1 MHPDLLFDPLKILH
15 TYGWFSTAGG
25 ATTTTTEE
33 SPASTTTHACTA
45 GKGEDGQ
52 SYREAEKH
60 ARGNT
65 HIFFYL
71 ECCMKEKNNQKSDF
85 RVQKKK
91 KKSDA
96 AFLYLNVRCFQN
108 QVCVNHIRT
117 RTTTAITVS
126 S

>member
-65 HIFFYL
+65 HIFFLPGMLY
-71 ECCMKEKNNQKSDF
+71 EREKQPKIRFSCP
-85 RVQKKK
+85 KKK
-91 KKSDA
+91 
-96 AFLYLNVRCFQN
+96 V
-108 QVCVNHIRT
+108 
-117 RTTTAITVS
+117 
-126 S
+126 